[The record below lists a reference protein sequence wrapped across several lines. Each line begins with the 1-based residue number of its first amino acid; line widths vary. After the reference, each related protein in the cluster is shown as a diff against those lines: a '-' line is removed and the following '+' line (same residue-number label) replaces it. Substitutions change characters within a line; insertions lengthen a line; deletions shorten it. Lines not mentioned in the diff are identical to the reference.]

1 LFWAA
6 RTVSWAG
13 SGISGVVLPV
23 LVYQRTGSPALT
35 SLLAAVEALPYIAFG
50 LLAGALAD
58 RVRRRRLMV
67 GCDLGCAALM
77 AAIPVAGAFGRLTIP
92 LVVLVALAAPSLFVW
107 FDAASFGAVPTL
119 AGPGRVVQAVSGL
132 SAAGSVTGLVA
143 PAVAGGLLA
152 LIAPAQA
159 IIVDAAS
166 YLISAVL
173 LASIRRPFET
183 RPGGGPDDGHGQPDG
198 RQPAGDDQ
206 PDGDQPAG
214 DDRPDGDQPRA
225 GGGILDG
232 LRFLW
237 GHRLLRA
244 MTMAGTAVS
253 VTGGAGTGL
262 LVVYAVSALGLAR
275 TDARIGLLYT
285 TAAAG
290 GLIAAVAVPRIRR
303 RVPAGRVTLAF
314 LGLNVVAVAGV
325 ALAPGFGF
333 ALIALAGYLFCYSM
347 VTVNGIA
354 YRQEIT
360 PDGLQSRVNT
370 AGRML
375 AWGGYPLGALAG
387 GALAEVLPIRVT
399 LLVMTLPVA
408 ISFVLGFRPLSR
420 DRQRG

>member
-1 LFWAA
+1 VRHLTKNGWFGPP
-6 RTVSWAG
+6 WAG

-35 SLLAAVEALPYIAFG
+35 SLLAAVEVLPYIAFG
-50 LLAGALAD
+50 LLAGAFAD

-77 AAIPVAGAFGRLTIP
+77 ATIPVAGAFGRLTIP
-92 LVVLVALAAPSLFVW
+92 LVVLVALGAASLFVW
-107 FDAASFGAVPTL
+107 FDAASFGAVPAL

-152 LIAPAQA
+152 LIAPAQPV
-159 IIVDAAS
+159 IVDAAS

-183 RPGGGPDDGHGQPDG
+183 RPASVPGDGDRPDTRAEPDTRDQPDG
-198 RQPAGDDQ
+198 RP
-206 PDGDQPAG
+206 
-214 DDRPDGDQPRA
+214 
-225 GGGILDG
+225 
-232 LRFLW
+232 
-237 GHRLLRA
+237 
-244 MTMAGTAVS
+244 
-253 VTGGAGTGL
+253 GAGRRGNPGRAAFP
-262 LVVYAVSALGLAR
+262 VGSP
-275 TDARIGLLYT
+275 
-285 TAAAG
+285 AAAG
-290 GLIAAVAVPRIRR
+290 V
-303 RVPAGRVTLAF
+303 
-314 LGLNVVAVAGV
+314 
-325 ALAPGFGF
+325 
-333 ALIALAGYLFCYSM
+333 CYSM

-354 YRQEIT
+354 YRQEVT

-420 DRQRG
+420 DRQRGDR